1 MVKYLKQFDF
11 RKWNTTI
18 KIETSQSTIYNFSP
32 DNENAFITLENDI
45 IKSITSEILNW
56 QKFSL

>member
-45 IKSITSEILNW
+45 INSVTSELTEV
-56 QKFSL
+56 